1 MSAPVVEVRHVS
13 KNFIRGEEE
22 LTVLDDISLEARE
35 REILCIVGPSGCG
48 KSTLLRMIDG
58 LDHPTMGEIL
68 FRGEQINT
76 PNPKISIIF
85 QTFALLPWKTV
96 LDNVEFGLEMHGI
109 PKDRRKE
116 IAMKFIRIVGLEGFE
131 NSYPKELSGG
141 MKQRVGIARAL
152 ATDPDVLLMDEPFSA
167 LDALTADTLRREVLE
182 SWSDPSI
189 PPDTIIMV
197 THLVQ
202 EAVFMADRII
212 VMSPRPGRIIGEVK
226 VKLERP
232 RNVKSEEFFELQ
244 DEVTSMISQSKLR

>member
-109 PKDRRKE
+109 PAFPVRIRRCRGRSSME
-116 IAMKFIRIVGLEGFE
+116 VGRRFE
-131 NSYPKELSGG
+131 RLCLS
-141 MKQRVGIARAL
+141 
-152 ATDPDVLLMDEPFSA
+152 
-167 LDALTADTLRREVLE
+167 
-182 SWSDPSI
+182 
-189 PPDTIIMV
+189 
-197 THLVQ
+197 
-202 EAVFMADRII
+202 
-212 VMSPRPGRIIGEVK
+212 
-226 VKLERP
+226 
-232 RNVKSEEFFELQ
+232 
-244 DEVTSMISQSKLR
+244 